1 MDKVLIKDLKDKD
14 QVLSVYLVK
23 EKNLGLGK
31 NGKPFM
37 TILLGDNTGN
47 IDARVWDQV
56 DELSK
61 EFDVGN
67 LIQVKGNVQLFQNRK
82 QLIVNKI
89 SKVNEKDFNFDD
101 FVMKSHFSAEDMFA
115 EVYAFTKEIQS
126 EHIQQLVLSVLDDPE
141 IKHMLYRAPA
151 AKSIHH
157 AWFGGL
163 LEHIVSILK
172 IMKPLAEHYS
182 FMNKDLLYFG
192 AIFHDIGKLWE
203 LEYEDSISYTNK
215 GRLIGHM
222 EIACELIDK
231 KSQKILGFPA
241 ELKDILKHI
250 ILSHHGKLEYGSPK
264 RPKLIEAFL
273 VAYIDDLDSKVNQI
287 HHFIEAERSSG
298 EKWSRFNDSFERYF
312 YLDDLKS
319 KF

>member
-1 MDKVLIKDLKDKD
+1 MDRIQIKNLKDKE
-14 QVLSVYLVK
+14 QITSVFLVK

-56 DELSK
+56 DDLSR

-67 LIQVKGNVQLFQNRK
+67 LIQIKGNVQLFQNRK
-82 QLIVNKI
+82 QLIVSKI
-89 SKVNEKDFNFDD
+89 TKVDEKEFNLDD
-101 FVMKSHFSAEDMFA
+101 FVMKSNFSSEDLYT
-115 EVYAFTKEIQS
+115 EVFTFSKEIQN
-126 EHIQQLVLSVLDDPE
+126 EFIKQLVFSVLEDPE
-141 IKHMLYRAPA
+141 IKPLLYRAPA
-151 AKSIHH
+151 AKTIHH
-157 AWFGGL
+157 AWYGGL

-172 IMKPLAEHYS
+172 ILKPLSEHYS

-203 LEYEDSISYTNK
+203 LEFEDSFGYTDR

-222 EIACELIDK
+222 EIACELVDRK
-231 KSQKILGFPA
+231 AAKILGFPS

-250 ILSHHGKLEYGSPK
+250 ILSHHGRLEYGSPK
-264 RPKLIEAFL
+264 RPKIMEAFL

-287 HHFIEAERSSG
+287 HNFIESEKSSG

-312 YLDDLKS
+312 MLEDFKN